1 MARRKNVK
9 RIDPRYFLDEK
20 TDVPLHEAGG
30 AADPPVFSP
39 LSSTKPGERIPVPGS
54 QRPYEQRDVDGN
66 VAALGVALA
75 AADKSFQEV
84 WKHRPG
90 SSKDFEAQKSLVVLK
105 QALVKVHSVFWSLQN
120 RIGEDPQAPRL
131 EEE

>member
-9 RIDPRYFLDEK
+9 RIDPRYFMDEK

-30 AADPPVFSP
+30 AADPPRFSP
-39 LSSTKPGERIPVPGS
+39 LSATTPGERIPVPGS
-54 QRPYEQRDVDGN
+54 QRPYEQRDIDGN
-66 VAALGVALA
+66 VAALATALA

-84 WKHRPG
+84 WQHRP
-90 SSKDFEAQKSLVVLK
+90 SSAEDRQAQKSFVDLK
-105 QALVKVHSVFWSLQN
+105 QALVKAHSTFWSLQN
-120 RIGEDPQAPRL
+120 RIGEDPQALRL